1 MNDIPYV
8 DLRALQAPLKEA
20 MLAAVERV
28 LTHGKFILGPEVA
41 EFEERFAELCGTRF
55 AVGVASGTD
64 ALVLALRAL
73 DIGPGDEVITAPNS
87 FVATASAIALAGARP
102 VFADVGEEMN
112 IDPDAISAAVTSRTR
127 AILPVHLTG
136 RPAAMD
142 RILDVAGRHGLA
154 VVEDCAQAVLAERDG
169 RRVGSFGAIGCFSLH
184 PLKTLSAAG
193 DGGVLTTDDESLA
206 RRLRLLRNIGLETR
220 DDAVVWSAN
229 SRLDTIQ
236 AAMMLAKL
244 PFVDGW
250 TEARRSN
257 AAAYRAGFGAAA
269 GLVVPEERTNERHV
283 YHTFV
288 VQAEERDEF
297 RAYLGRRG
305 IGTAVHYPVPIHLQT
320 IGRALGHGRGD
331 FPVAERQATRI
342 LSLPVRHGLTA
353 QERDRVVAGVLDFI
367 ESRKSAPAV
376 AR

>member
-1 MNDIPYV
+1 MFGI
-8 DLRALQAPLKEA
+8 
-20 MLAAVERV
+20 LAAAP
-28 LTHGKFILGPEVA
+28 GPNP
-41 EFEERFAELCGTRF
+41 
-55 AVGVASGTD
+55 
-64 ALVLALRAL
+64 LA
-73 DIGPGDEVITAPNS
+73 PITVN
-87 FVATASAIALAGARP
+87 
-102 VFADVGEEMN
+102 
-112 IDPDAISAAVTSRTR
+112 
-127 AILPVHLTG
+127 
-136 RPAAMD
+136 
-142 RILDVAGRHGLA
+142 
-154 VVEDCAQAVLAERDG
+154 
-169 RRVGSFGAIGCFSLH
+169 
-184 PLKTLSAAG
+184 
-193 DGGVLTTDDESLA
+193 A
-206 RRLRLLRNIGLETR
+206 RRLRVLRNIGLQTR
-220 DDAVVWSAN
+220 DDAIVWSSN

-269 GLVVPEERTNERHV
+269 GLVVPEERTNERQV

-288 VQAEERDEF
+288 IQAEERDEL
-297 RAYLGRRG
+297 RAHLDQLG

-320 IGRALGHGRGD
+320 IGRALGYGRGD

-367 ESRKSAPAV
+367 ESRKSAAAV